1 MLTID
6 TNYPTFLKQYIYGIH
21 IVRGTDFKGLG
32 GAFVDQGIEQTLKHD
47 LNYEVR
53 LTRGRECN
61 SLQRNLLVFSRP
73 FCVGFTDALEKLSSW
88 FFLCPVQK
96 GTKEA

>member
-21 IVRGTDFKGLG
+21 IVRGTDFKWLG
-32 GAFVDQGIEQTLKHD
+32 GTFVDHGIEQTLKHD

-53 LTRGRECN
+53 LTRGREYN
-61 SLQRNLLVFSRP
+61 SLQRNLLVFPRP
-73 FCVGFTDALEKLSSW
+73 FCAGFTDVLEKLSSW
-88 FFLCPVQK
+88 VFLYPVQK
-96 GTKEA
+96 